1 MRRFTKGIMVGV
13 IALSLLSFSM
23 VPAFAADC
31 TSIIQSFIA
40 NNSASNNSDS
50 NSCSSFIQGIY
61 NNFLNSNANST
72 SNSLPSF
79 ARPSTSGSNCPLTS
93 LFR

>member
-1 MRRFTKGIMVGV
+1 MRRFAKGIMIGV

-31 TSIIQSFIA
+31 TSIFQNFM
-40 NNSASNNSDS
+40 SNNTATS
-50 NSCSSFIQGIY
+50 NSGSSFIQSIY
-61 NNFLNSNANST
+61 NNFLNSNTNST

-79 ARPSTSGSNCPLTS
+79 ARPSTSNNSCPLTS